1 MHERKKL
8 MFTNCN
14 AIVTLPGGVGS
25 LDEFFEILTWTQ
37 LEISTKPLYLLNID
51 GYWDL
56 VIQLIDQMVNQGFA
70 EGSLLNKFT
79 IINSV
84 AALETNLLNLF
95 S

>member
-37 LEISTKPLYLLNID
+37 LGISTKPLYLLNID

-56 VIQLIDQMVNQGFA
+56 IIRLLDQMISQGFA
-70 EGSLLNKFT
+70 DYSLLNKFE

-84 AALETNLLNLF
+84 TDLENSLINIQ
-95 S
+95 